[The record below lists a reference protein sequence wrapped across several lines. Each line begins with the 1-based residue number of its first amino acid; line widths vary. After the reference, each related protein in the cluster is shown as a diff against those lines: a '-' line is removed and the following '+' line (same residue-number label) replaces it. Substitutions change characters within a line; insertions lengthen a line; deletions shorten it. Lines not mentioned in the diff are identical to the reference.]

1 VPDQANRWDP
11 EIEIDERDVR
21 RLVGAQFPQLRLRS
35 LELLAEGWDNAVWV
49 VNEDWAFRFPRVS
62 GAVAFLRTEIAVLPG
77 LGPLPLPI
85 PVPVFI
91 GKPDDGYPWPFTG
104 ASLIPG
110 RELAA
115 SGLADDERV
124 TAGRQL
130 GAFLRA
136 LHDTDP
142 AALGSSLPRRPERGD
157 AARGLERDRV
167 RLRQIDETGMWHV
180 PERAHDL
187 IEHAAALGSAPELVV
202 GHGDLH
208 VRHLLVDDRGRAT
221 GVIDWGEVAMLHPSI
236 DLHIAYSGFT
246 GISREALFATYGY
259 VPEPWHVRAR
269 ASALLYSVTLALYA
283 RQRDLSD
290 LEQEAAHGIERS
302 LSR

>member
-1 VPDQANRWDP
+1 MSIVEA
-11 EIEIDERDVR
+11 DVR
-21 RLVGAQFPQLRLRS
+21 RLIGAQFPQLPLRS
-35 LELLAEGWDNAVWV
+35 VELLAEGWDNAVWV
-49 VNEDWAFRFPRVS
+49 ADREWAFRFPRVG
-62 GAVAFLRTEIAVLPG
+62 GAVAFLRTEIAVLPR
-77 LGPLPLPI
+77 LGPLPLAI

-91 GKPDDGYPWPFTG
+91 GEPDDEYPWPFTG
-104 ASLIPG
+104 ARLIPG
-110 RELAA
+110 RELVA

-136 LHDTDP
+136 LHGIDP
-142 AALGSSLPRRPERGD
+142 DAVGSALPRRPERSD
-157 AARGLERDRV
+157 AARGLERDRA
-167 RLRQIDETGMWHV
+167 RLRQVDEAGIWPV
-180 PERAHDL
+180 PRRAHDL
-187 IEHAAALGSAPELVV
+187 IEQAAGLGAAPELVI

-208 VRHLLVDDRGRAT
+208 VRHLLVDQAGRAT

-246 GISREALFATYGY
+246 GIAREALFTAYGD

-283 RQRDLSD
+283 RQLSLTD
-290 LEQEAAHGIERS
+290 LEHEAVRGIERTM
-302 LSR
+302 SRPS